1 MKANTLYYN
10 VVMHL
15 NLFALM
21 IHLIDLKIVHNLNI
35 YMNNNTM

>member
-15 NLFALM
+15 KLFILFALM
-21 IHLIDLKIVHNLNI
+21 INLIDKK
-35 YMNNNTM
+35 